1 MNFKD
6 EGNWKVLDV
15 VSCGRTICSP
25 LRPYLLLRKVIL
37 LTCEGKCHHGQA
49 GSCGDEG
56 EPEEDFPLEGS
67 KLSDMIQDLVI
78 VQSLQSS
85 FVPGVFTWRLHDHCS
100 SVCPDFVKVVPL
112 RAGWLVPGSL
122 GN

>member
-15 VSCGRTICSP
+15 VSCGRTLCPP
-25 LRPYLLLRKVIL
+25 LRPYLLLRKFIL

-49 GSCGDEG
+49 GSCRDER

-67 KLSDMIQDLVI
+67 KLSDVIQDLVI
-78 VQSLQSS
+78 VQSLQCS
-85 FVPGVFTWRLHDHCS
+85 FVPGVFTWRLHDHTAAP
-100 SVCPDFVKVVPL
+100 CPDFVKVVP
-112 RAGWLVPGSL
+112 P
-122 GN
+122 